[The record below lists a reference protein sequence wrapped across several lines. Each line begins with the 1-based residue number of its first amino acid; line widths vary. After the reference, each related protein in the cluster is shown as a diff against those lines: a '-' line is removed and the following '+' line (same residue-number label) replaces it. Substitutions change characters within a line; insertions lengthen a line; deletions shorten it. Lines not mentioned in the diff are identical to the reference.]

1 MKLVEQ
7 WEKKKKQTKKEEIK
21 SRFVYGINQLNF
33 SDPIAF
39 TRMMLILHHSRKV
52 VLA

>member
-7 WEKKKKQTKKEEIK
+7 WEKKKKNKKEEIK
-21 SRFVYGINQLNF
+21 SRLVYGINQLNF

-39 TRMMLILHHSRKV
+39 TRMMLILQHSRKV